1 MHQSML
7 TPAAPNPGHAGTV
20 GAFVFQDFG
29 TVECPCN
36 QDMFLNV
43 LIGPTLVQK
52 SAEGQ
57 RQ

>member
-7 TPAAPNPGHAGTV
+7 ILASPDPGRAGTV
-20 GAFVFQDFG
+20 GAFIFQDFG
-29 TVECPCN
+29 TVECPCD

-43 LIGPTLVQK
+43 LIGPTHVQK
-52 SAEGQ
+52 STKGQ